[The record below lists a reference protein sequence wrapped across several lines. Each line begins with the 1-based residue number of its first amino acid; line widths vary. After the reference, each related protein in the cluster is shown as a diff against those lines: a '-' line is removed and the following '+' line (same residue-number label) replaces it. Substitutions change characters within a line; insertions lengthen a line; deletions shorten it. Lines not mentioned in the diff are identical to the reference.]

1 MLSKMSDPYCCKI
14 TISRLDRIG
23 PVTVGHIPREISR
36 YVYYFLAMDG
46 VVSGT
51 VINTQ
56 YSHSPIPAGGLEVPL
71 WLTFA
76 HRKKWIIDRLR
87 DFISYQTGRMQQ
99 MLSLEDEEG
108 TVMAGADSEEA
119 NEVDGEEEV
128 ES

>member
-87 DFISYQTGRMQQ
+87 DFRQTDEDTVGDDTNWDSAF
-99 MLSLEDEEG
+99 LLETDQ
-108 TVMAGADSEEA
+108 VINDDVFPAVIIID
-119 NEVDGEEEV
+119 
-128 ES
+128 